1 MIWTHCG
8 DRQLHRATLT
18 GILPSRTLGSEMV
31 TRRLRPAGWTSRHLR
46 HIAGVFRQGRN
57 PAARVYESIGP
68 CSFLAPAS
76 GWLNL
81 GLWEGPGSEEE
92 AETACRRLVQTVAA
106 ALPEAGVILDI
117 GNGLGT
123 QDPVIAEV
131 LRPRG
136 LIAVNITEWQLSAG
150 RDRLR
155 EAAALGVA
163 GDATRLP
170 IADQSIDGV
179 MSVEAAFHFR
189 SRRTFFDE
197 CFRVLKPGGVLSISD
212 ITTERLPLGPLELLA
227 GITQM
232 RAFGLRPTAAMTADQ
247 IAEAAHAAGF
257 TAVDVTVC
265 GDVVIAPALQLIGH
279 RLRAT
284 PAAPIAPAG
293 QRTAARLLLSQV
305 ELLWRRQIIQYILLR
320 ASRPD
325 PAGAAAAAL
334 SG

>member
-1 MIWTHCG
+1 MHCG

-18 GILPSRTLGSEMV
+18 EILPSRTLEPEMV
-31 TRRLRPAGWTSRHLR
+31 TRRPRPAGWTSRHLR

-57 PAARVYESIGP
+57 PAARVYESIG
-68 CSFLAPAS
+68 SDFFLAPAP

-81 GLWEGPGSEEE
+81 GLWEGSGSEEE
-92 AETACRRLVQTVAA
+92 AETACRRLVRTVAA
-106 ALPEAGVILDI
+106 ALPEASVILDI

-155 EAAALGVA
+155 EAAALGVV
-163 GDATRLP
+163 GDAARLP

-179 MSVEAAFHFR
+179 VSVEAAFHFR

-227 GITQM
+227 GITQL

-247 IAEAAHAAGF
+247 IAEAARAAGF

-265 GDVVIAPALQLIGH
+265 GDLVIAPALQLIGH

-284 PAAPIAPAG
+284 PTASTAPAG

-320 ASRPD
+320 ASRP
-325 PAGAAAAAL
+325 
-334 SG
+334 

>member
-1 MIWTHCG
+1 
-8 DRQLHRATLT
+8 
-18 GILPSRTLGSEMV
+18 MV
-31 TRRLRPAGWTSRHLR
+31 TRPRRPTGRTSRHLR
-46 HIAGVFRQGRN
+46 HIAGIFRPGRN
-57 PAARVYESIGP
+57 SAALVYESIG
-68 CSFLAPAS
+68 SDFFLAPAP

-81 GLWEGPGSEEE
+81 GFWEGSGSEEE
-92 AETACRRLVQTVAA
+92 AETACRRLVQAVAE

-123 QDPVIAEV
+123 QEPVIAEV
-131 LRPRG
+131 LRPRA

-170 IADQSIDGV
+170 IAGQSIDGV
-179 MSVEAAFHFR
+179 ISVEAAFHFR

-227 GITQM
+227 GATQL
-232 RAFGLRPTAAMTADQ
+232 RVFGLHPSAAMTADQ
-247 IAEAAHAAGF
+247 IAEAARAAGF

-265 GDVVIAPALQLIGH
+265 GDLVIAPALQLIGH

-284 PAAPIAPAG
+284 PTVAAAPAG
-293 QRTAARLLLSQV
+293 QRAAARLLLSQV

-320 ASRPD
+320 AVRP
-325 PAGAAAAAL
+325 
-334 SG
+334 

>member
-1 MIWTHCG
+1 
-8 DRQLHRATLT
+8 
-18 GILPSRTLGSEMV
+18 MV
-31 TRRLRPAGWTSRHLR
+31 TRPLRPAGWTSRHLR
-46 HIAGVFRQGRN
+46 HIAGIFRQGRN
-57 PAARVYESIGP
+57 SAARVYESIG
-68 CSFLAPAS
+68 SDFFLAPAP

-81 GLWEGPGSEEE
+81 GFWEGSGSEEE

-131 LRPRG
+131 LRPRA

-150 RDRLR
+150 RGRLR
-155 EAAALGVA
+155 EAVALGVA

-179 MSVEAAFHFR
+179 ISVEAAFHFR

-197 CFRVLKPGGVLSISD
+197 CFRVLKPGGVISISD

-232 RAFGLRPTAAMTADQ
+232 RAFGLRPNAAMTADQ
-247 IAEAAHAAGF
+247 IAEAARAAGF

-265 GDVVIAPALQLIGH
+265 GDLVIAPALQLIGH
-279 RLRAT
+279 RLRAAPT
-284 PAAPIAPAG
+284 VPAAPAG

-320 ASRPD
+320 AVRP
-325 PAGAAAAAL
+325 
-334 SG
+334 